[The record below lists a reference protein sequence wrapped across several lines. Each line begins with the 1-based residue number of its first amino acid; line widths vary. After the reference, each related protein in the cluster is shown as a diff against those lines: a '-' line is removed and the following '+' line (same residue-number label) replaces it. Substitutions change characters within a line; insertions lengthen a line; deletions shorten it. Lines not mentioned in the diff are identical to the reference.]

1 MASDANSAGKINAEG
16 KREVVMVGNHLAALA
31 AVDSGCMF
39 FGGYPITPS
48 TEVMEAISDF
58 LPRVGGTC
66 IQMEDEIA
74 GIAVAIGA
82 SMSGTKS
89 MTATSGPGIS
99 LKAENLGL
107 AQMAEVPLVV
117 VNVMR
122 GGPSTGLPT
131 RVAQGDVSQVKTPSH
146 GDYKSI
152 ALCAGTLAECYT
164 ETVRAFNLADRFM
177 QPVFVLLDA
186 TLGLMH
192 AKAVLPT
199 VEEVRA
205 GIVPR
210 RTFDGAPEDYRPY
223 GVEQDEGAILNPMFQ
238 GYRYHF
244 TGLHHDAKGF
254 PTEEIETCR
263 KLIDRLFR
271 KVDEHQ
277 DEIELN
283 EEYMLEDADI
293 LIIAYGSAALGVKEA
308 VNRMRAQ
315 GIKAGMFRPIT
326 LWPSPCKRLNELGKE
341 FENVLSVELNMGQYL
356 EEIQRCMGRLDIQKL
371 TKVNGRPFSP
381 ADIIEKVKEV
391 F

>member
-1 MASDANSAGKINAEG
+1 MSEL
-16 KREVVMVGNHLAALA
+16 REVISSGNDLAAIA
-31 AVDSGCMF
+31 AVDAGCEF

-48 TEVMEAISDF
+48 SEVMHTISDL
-58 LPRVGGTC
+58 LPRAGGAA

-74 GIAVAIGA
+74 GVAAAIGA
-82 SMSGTKS
+82 SMSGKRS
-89 MTATSGPGIS
+89 LTATSGPGIS

-131 RVAQGDVSQVKTPSH
+131 RVAQGDVAQAKNPSH

-152 ALCAGTLAECYT
+152 TLCAGNLAECYT

-177 QPVFVLLDA
+177 QPVFVLLDE
-186 TLGLMH
+186 TIGHMH
-192 AKAVLPT
+192 GKAMIPT
-199 VEEVRA
+199 VEDVKA
-205 GIVPR
+205 GIKPR
-210 RTFDGAPEDYRPY
+210 KTFDGAPEDYKPY
-223 GVEQDEGAILNPMFQ
+223 EAEQDQPAVLNPMFK

-244 TGLHHDAKGF
+244 TGLHHDADGF

-271 KVDEHQ
+271 KVDEHR

-283 EEYMLEDADI
+283 EEYMLDDADI
-293 LIIAYGSAALGVKEA
+293 LLVGYGSASLAIKEA
-308 VNRMRAQ
+308 INRLREE
-315 GIKAGMFRPIT
+315 GIKVGMFRPIT
-326 LWPSPCKRLNELGKE
+326 LWPSPEERLYELGQK
-341 FENVLSVELNMGQYL
+341 FDKVLSVELNQGQYL
-356 EEIQRCMGRLDIQKL
+356 EEIQRCMGRKDIQKL
-371 TKVNGRPFSP
+371 TKTNGRPFSP
-381 ADIIEKVKEV
+381 QDIIDKVKEV

>member
-1 MASDANSAGKINAEG
+1 MAAGT
-16 KREVVMVGNHLAALA
+16 REVISSGNELSALA
-31 AVDSGCMF
+31 ARDAGCKF

-48 TEVMEAISDF
+48 SEVMHEMSD
-58 LPRVGGTC
+58 LMPEVGGVC

-74 GIAVAIGA
+74 GVAAAIGA
-82 SMSGTKS
+82 GMAGVRT

-131 RVAQGDVSQVKTPSH
+131 RVSQGDVRQAKNPSH
-146 GDYKSI
+146 GDYRSI
-152 ALCAGTLAECYT
+152 TLCAGNLEECYT
-164 ETVRAFNLADRFM
+164 EVVRAFNLADRFM
-177 QPVFVLLDA
+177 QPVFVLTDE
-186 TLGLMH
+186 TIGHMH
-192 AKAVLPT
+192 GKAMLPT
-199 VEEVRA
+199 EEEVRA

-210 RTFDGAPEDYRPY
+210 KKFEGSPEDYKPY
-223 GVEQDEGAILNPMFQ
+223 ECEADQPAVLNPMFE

-263 KLIDRLFR
+263 KLIQRLED
-271 KVDEHQ
+271 KVMMHT

-283 EEYMLEDADI
+283 EEFMLDDMTGAEGEV
-293 LIIAYGSAALGVKEA
+293 LLLAYGSVSLAAKEA
-308 VNRMRAQ
+308 IRHLRAQ
-315 GIKAGMFRPIT
+315 GIKAGLFRPIT
-326 LWPSPCKRLNELGKE
+326 LWPSPAESIKKYTDMIK
-341 FENVLSVELNMGQYL
+341 NVLCVELNIRQYT
-356 EEIQRCMGRLDIQKL
+356 EEVERVSGRLDIQGL
-371 TKVNGRPFSP
+371 YKVNGRAISP
-381 ADIIEKVKEV
+381 YEIVNKVKEV